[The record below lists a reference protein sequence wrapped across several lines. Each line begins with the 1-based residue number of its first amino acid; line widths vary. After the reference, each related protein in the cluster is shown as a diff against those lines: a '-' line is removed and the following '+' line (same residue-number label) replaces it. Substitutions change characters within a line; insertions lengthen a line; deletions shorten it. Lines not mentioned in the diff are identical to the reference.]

1 LREEGSGC
9 SAGAGAGLEWRDE
22 RCEQRYEENRAA
34 AVWIGGRGRARG
46 KVGRERVAAHRRW
59 RTGIR
64 VSRDGFRGLFLLAGS
79 ESEMTE
85 RENLAGNQ
93 NALKYFLDASLVIF

>member
-1 LREEGSGC
+1 MLDRGLSGERGTVSRDVRRE
-9 SAGAGAGLEWRDE
+9 
-22 RCEQRYEENRAA
+22 AA
-34 AVWIGGRGRARG
+34 LWIGGRGRARG
-46 KVGRERVAAHRRW
+46 EVGRERVAAHRRW

-79 ESEMTE
+79 EMTE
-85 RENLAGNQ
+85 RENLAGNE